1 MESSSLIRKT
11 DRVLVRRF
19 LRTRDEKSFRELYRR
34 HTPALYRLGLR
45 LVGGSEADA
54 QDAIQDTWIRACKSL
69 SRFEW
74 KSSLRTWLT
83 GILINRTREFIRDR
97 RRQPEEEL
105 PEELPASTVA
115 RPGEGIDLE
124 HAIACLPS
132 GYREVLLLHDI
143 EGNTHEEISLLL
155 EISVGTSK
163 SQLFHARKA
172 VRAML
177 HMEFK
182 DNEQGT

>member
-11 DRVLVRRF
+11 ERVLVRRF

-34 HTPALYRLGLR
+34 HTPVLYRLGLR

-105 PEELPASTVA
+105 PEEFPASTVA

-124 HAIACLPS
+124 QAIACLPS
-132 GYREVLLLHDI
+132 GYREVLLLHDV

-177 HMEFK
+177 QMEFK
-182 DNEQGT
+182 NNEHGT